1 MPSDK
6 ARQLERLVYR
16 RSFRGLMAVYEHNY
30 AMINRLIPRL
40 RIAQG
45 CLKATV
51 RELPSLYCLI
61 EEQNRYTTTLRL
73 TYFLDIPEQGR
84 VADPDLLIRIYHDTR
99 QCEVMS
105 CRLNGFMPIAQ
116 YDESP
121 KPMIDCKWDSNLFLE
136 KWLDYTLS
144 QNYSFADGQTSKWP
158 VDLIDLEA
166 V

>member
-1 MPSDK
+1 MPSEK

-16 RSFRGLMAVYEHNY
+16 RSFRGLMAVYEHNF
-30 AMINRLIPRL
+30 AMINRLLPQL
-40 RIAQG
+40 RTAQG
-45 CLKATV
+45 CFYSAIKD
-51 RELPSLYCLI
+51 LPALYCRI

-84 VADPDLLIRIYHDTR
+84 IADPDLLIRIYHDTR

-105 CRLNGFMPIAQ
+105 CRLNGFMPIGR
-116 YDESP
+116 YDDSP
-121 KPMIDCKWDSNLFLE
+121 RPVIDCKWDSNLFLE

-144 QNYSFADGQTSKWP
+144 RAYSFAANQSTEWP
-158 VDLIDLEA
+158 ADLIDLEA

>member
-1 MPSDK
+1 MSSDK
-6 ARQLERLVYR
+6 ARQLERLLYR

-30 AMINRLIPRL
+30 SMINRLLPQVRT
-40 RIAQG
+40 ATG
-45 CLKATV
+45 CICSSVTDHPA
-51 RELPSLYCLI
+51 LYCRI

-84 VADPDLLIRIYHDTR
+84 IADPDLLIRVYHDTR

-105 CRLNGFMPIAQ
+105 CRLNGFMPIGR
-116 YDESP
+116 YDDSSRP
-121 KPMIDCKWDSNLFLE
+121 VIDCKWDSNLFLE

-144 QNYSFADGQTSKWP
+144 KTYSFANSQETEWP
-158 VDLIDLEA
+158 ADLIDLEA